1 MSRLVAHP
9 MIYRLLMKEK
19 IKFNVFFLMWPFGEK
34 LIFLLIVTQSIVIG
48 KILIIN
54 AIHLIETLEYWVQ
67 KSRLIFINLIEN
79 LRGIQKTVI
88 LSNNQEKKI

>member
-1 MSRLVAHP
+1 MFF
-9 MIYRLLMKEK
+9 
-19 IKFNVFFLMWPFGEK
+19 FNVAFWGKVDFFS
-34 LIFLLIVTQSIVIG
+34 IVTQSIVIG

>member
-19 IKFNVFFLMWPFGEK
+19 NKFNVFFNVAFWGKVDFFNSNP
-34 LIFLLIVTQSIVIG
+34 VYSNR